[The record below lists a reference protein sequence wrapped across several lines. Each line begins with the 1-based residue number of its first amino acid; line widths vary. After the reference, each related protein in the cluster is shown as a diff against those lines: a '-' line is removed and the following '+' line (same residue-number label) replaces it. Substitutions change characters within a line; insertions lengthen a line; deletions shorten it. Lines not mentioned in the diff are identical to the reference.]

1 MASTGVVVAS
11 KHAKHMHAKHM
22 QAKHM
27 HAKHMQAKRMQAK
40 HMQAKQATGSTPA
53 SYRRGHAQRPDEDRV
68 VEASGDQL
76 PSGFTHADGVHTCK
90 CTPGGGVA
98 SAVDSSAGEEEE
110 EEEVGSKAMGV
121 DATHMRYA
129 PLVCPRSVRETLRAW
144 RSTTHNVLSREAV
157 SRAPEC
163 MEGVY
168 RTALTHSV

>member
-1 MASTGVVVAS
+1 M
-11 KHAKHMHAKHM
+11 
-22 QAKHM
+22 
-27 HAKHMQAKRMQAK
+27 
-40 HMQAKQATGSTPA
+40 
-53 SYRRGHAQRPDEDRV
+53 
-68 VEASGDQL
+68 
-76 PSGFTHADGVHTCK
+76 
-90 CTPGGGVA
+90 
-98 SAVDSSAGEEEE
+98 
-110 EEEVGSKAMGV
+110 GSKAMGV